1 MESGSKHTLMP
12 YHNSYILFTKV
23 NFGLVSTFVE
33 GMVCPTMCLAVKGE
47 LGLKH
52 LRQTLNFTFLCPV
65 TFVAHIHFALPFL
78 RGARVAQWW
87 EHSPITNVV
96 RFQIPASISYDGWV
110 QVVVGSLLSSK
121 RFFSGFLVFPSPQ
134 NPTLPNS
141 SSDTFK
147 RVKC

>member
-1 MESGSKHTLMP
+1 MESGSKHTLMS

-65 TFVAHIHFALPFL
+65 TFVAHNHFAVLFL
-78 RGARVAQWW
+78 RGARVAQW
-87 EHSPITNVV
+87 
-96 RFQIPASISYDGWV
+96 
-110 QVVVGSLLSSK
+110 
-121 RFFSGFLVFPSPQ
+121 
-134 NPTLPNS
+134 
-141 SSDTFK
+141 
-147 RVKC
+147 